1 MNPNPWQA
9 PSRFHLSFFV
19 PNLNLAKQF
28 YIDVLGGEMGRVSNT
43 KIANE
48 PSETPQWID
57 INFFGHQLSLHK
69 SSDKTCSSEQTDR
82 AAGKVDNVAVPMPH
96 FGAIL
101 PEALW
106 HNTAARLQ
114 QHNVNFVIPPQ
125 TRFAG
130 QTGEQ
135 HTLFFSDPF
144 GHHIELKAYRNEH
157 EIFAQ

>member
-1 MNPNPWQA
+1 MNPNPRHI

-28 YIDVLGGEMGRVSNT
+28 YIDVLGGEMGRVSNS
-43 KIANE
+43 KISNE

-57 INFFGHQLSLHK
+57 INFFGHQLSLHE
-69 SSDKTCSSEQTDR
+69 SSDKTCSSEQT
-82 AAGKVDNVAVPMPH
+82 GKVDNVAVPMPH

-106 HNTAARLQ
+106 HDTAARLQ